1 MEPIWGFAR
10 LYSKKAVN
18 AADKFNKLNTEVSKQ
33 ELDKRMFT
41 DLKIIEA
48 SKRKTGLAAFLQAA
62 LVSSAFIVGSLGVAQ
77 ADDLSNA
84 YAVEGESAYSESFDE
99 AMIEEHPL
107 NDAWMGMTVETAD
120 GQVAGYVSDAVMAPN
135 GDIETLF
142 ITPGGEGRLNEEI
155 VIDARNVQLN
165 DWNVTT
171 SYTLRA
177 LASLQTPDE
186 YLQTA
191 SLAE

>member
-1 MEPIWGFAR
+1 
-10 LYSKKAVN
+10 
-18 AADKFNKLNTEVSKQ
+18 
-33 ELDKRMFT
+33 MFT

-48 SKRKTGLAAFLQAA
+48 SKRKTGLAALLQAA
-62 LVSSAFIVGSLGVAQ
+62 LVSSAFIMGSLGVAQ

-191 SLAE
+191 SLVE

>member
-1 MEPIWGFAR
+1 
-10 LYSKKAVN
+10 
-18 AADKFNKLNTEVSKQ
+18 
-33 ELDKRMFT
+33 MFT
-41 DLKIIEA
+41 DLKIGEP
-48 SKRKTGLAAFLQAA
+48 SKRNSSIVALMQVV
-62 LVSSAFIVGSLGVAQ
+62 LVSGVFAVGSISAAS

-84 YAVEGESAYSESFDE
+84 YAVEGDTTYAETFDE

-107 NDAWMGMTVETAD
+107 NDAWMGMSVKTAD
-120 GQVAGYVSDAVMAPN
+120 GEIAGYVSDAVMAPN
-135 GDIETLF
+135 GEIETLF

-165 DWNVTT
+165 EWNVTT

-177 LASLQTPDE
+177 LASLQTPEE

-191 SLAE
+191 SLVE

>member
-10 LYSKKAVN
+10 LYIKKAAVAVN
-18 AADKFNKLNTEVSKQ
+18 KFSKLNAEVSEQ

-41 DLKIIEA
+41 DLKIAKIA
-48 SKRKTGLAAFLQAA
+48 NPATGMVALLKAA
-62 LVSSAFIVGSLGVAQ
+62 LVSSVFVAGSISLAN

-107 NDAWMGMTVETAD
+107 NDAWMGMTVKTAD
-120 GQVAGYVSDAVMAPN
+120 NQIAGYVSDAVMAPN
-135 GDIETLF
+135 GEIETLF
-142 ITPGGEGRLNEEI
+142 VTPGGEGRLNEEI

-191 SLAE
+191 SLVE

>member
-10 LYSKKAVN
+10 LYIKKAAMTAN
-18 AADKFNKLNTEVSKQ
+18 KFSKLNAEVSKQ

-41 DLKIIEA
+41 DLKIAKIA
-48 SKRKTGLAAFLQAA
+48 NPATGMVALLKVA
-62 LVSSAFIVGSLGVAQ
+62 LVSSVFVAGSISLAN

-107 NDAWMGMTVETAD
+107 NDAWMGMTVKTAD
-120 GQVAGYVSDAVMAPN
+120 NQIAGYVSDAVMAPN
-135 GDIETLF
+135 GEIETLF
-142 ITPGGEGRLNEEI
+142 VTPGGEGRLNEEI

-191 SLAE
+191 SLVE

>member
-10 LYSKKAVN
+10 LYSNKAAMTAN
-18 AADKFNKLNTEVSKQ
+18 KFSKLNAEVSKQ

-41 DLKIIEA
+41 DLKIAKIA
-48 SKRKTGLAAFLQAA
+48 NPATGMVALVKAA
-62 LVSSAFIVGSLGVAQ
+62 LVSSVFVAGSISLAN

-107 NDAWMGMTVETAD
+107 NDAWMGMTVKTAD
-120 GQVAGYVSDAVMAPN
+120 NQVAGYVSDAVMAPN
-135 GDIETLF
+135 GEIETLF
-142 ITPGGEGRLNEEI
+142 VTPGGEGRLNEEI

-191 SLAE
+191 SLVE

>member
-10 LYSKKAVN
+10 LYIKKAAVAVN
-18 AADKFNKLNTEVSKQ
+18 KFSKLNAEVSKQ

-41 DLKIIEA
+41 DLKIAKIA
-48 SKRKTGLAAFLQAA
+48 NPATGMVALLKAA
-62 LVSSAFIVGSLGVAQ
+62 LVSSVFVAGSISLAN

-107 NDAWMGMTVETAD
+107 NDAWMGMTVKTAD
-120 GQVAGYVSDAVMAPN
+120 NQIAGYVSDAVMAPN
-135 GDIETLF
+135 GEIETLF
-142 ITPGGEGRLNEEI
+142 VTPGGEGRLNEEI

-177 LASLQTPDE
+177 LASLQTSDE

-191 SLAE
+191 SLVE